1 MNILRK
7 SLLAMAA
14 LAATASLAA
23 CGSKADAQAE
33 TAAAGEQAEEM
44 TSVGAAAP
52 AVTELEKGAALPA
65 EPGKLVVVDFNA
77 TWCGPCKQFAPNF
90 EAVAEKYADK
100 ALFYSVDVDQHPE
113 LAARYN
119 VQSLPM
125 VVYIRPDGQ
134 TATSLGYLEEPE
146 FDTLVASQL
155 K

>member
-1 MNILRK
+1 MRLFK
-7 SLLAMAA
+7 FLPAGVLA
-14 LAATASLAA
+14 LVLAA
-23 CGSKADAQAE
+23 CGGNASEGTATADAA
-33 TAAAGEQAEEM
+33 TPAAAK
-44 TSVGAAAP
+44 T
-52 AVTELEKGAALPA
+52 AVKTQKSPVIVLEAGQQLPVA
-65 EPGKLVVVDFNA
+65 DGKLMVIDFNA

-119 VQSLPM
+119 VQSIPM
-125 VVYIRPDGQ
+125 VVFIRPDGQ

>member
-1 MNILRK
+1 MNSVRAAVPAVI
-7 SLLAMAA
+7 A
-14 LAATASLAA
+14 LA
-23 CGSKADAQAE
+23 
-33 TAAAGEQAEEM
+33 
-44 TSVGAAAP
+44 
-52 AVTELEKGAALPA
+52 KGVCLPA
-65 EPGKLVVVDFNA
+65 APGKLLVVDFNA

-119 VQSLPM
+119 VQSIPM
-125 VVYIRPDGQ
+125 VVFIRPDGQ

>member
-52 AVTELEKGAALPA
+52 A
-65 EPGKLVVVDFNA
+65 A

-119 VQSLPM
+119 VQSIPM
-125 VVYIRPDGQ
+125 VVFIRPDGQ